1 MTTEAP
7 PPQAQS
13 PLSAAELAELEATLL
28 PTLERHHLRL
38 LAHSLRCLQAIA
50 THQLAGAL
58 PGHDA
63 ICAWASQQPALA
75 DTPCFQAV
83 LVEQLEA
90 AGGQLQQLAATLNR
104 APLTLELGDLIA
116 AACDHRH
123 SHSPSH
129 IHSHITP
136 VSEIHSES
144 IADALSFFRL
154 SCGRWR
160 SQRSSHHLLHR
171 RAEAGG
177 SFIEVVEI
185 AASDPRL
192 IAIAE
197 LHGEDPAGLVGGC
210 RVTWNASMAW
220 DKAGEAHEGESV
232 FGLIPTDELG
242 RSGLL
247 LRDRGYAETA
257 PVAGHF
263 AMDERDGL
271 LLTTGYET
279 MASLERFSFA
289 GPNVRLRTSTVEGLS
304 NTASFCVET
313 RLLDSPQPGAK
324 TPAQEPVSEQPL
336 SPLGW

>member
-7 PPQAQS
+7 PPQVQG

-28 PTLERHHLRL
+28 PALERHHLRL
-38 LAHSLRCLQAIA
+38 LAHSLRSLQAMA
-50 THQLAGAL
+50 AHQPAGAL

-63 ICAWASQQPALA
+63 MRAWASQQPALA
-75 DTPCFQAV
+75 DSPCFQAV

-90 AGGQLQQLAATLNR
+90 AGRQLQQLATSLGR
-104 APLTLELGDLIA
+104 SPLALELGDLIA
-116 AACDHRH
+116 SACDHR
-123 SHSPSH
+123 PSQ
-129 IHSHITP
+129 STP
-136 VSEIHSES
+136 VSEIQSDS

-185 AASDPRL
+185 AAADPRL

-197 LHGEDPAGLVGGC
+197 LHGENPAALVGGC

-220 DKAGEAHEGESV
+220 DKAGEAHEGESI

-313 RLLDSPQPGAK
+313 RLLDSPQPGAT

>member
-13 PLSAAELAELEATLL
+13 PLAPAELAELEATPL
-28 PTLERHHLRL
+28 PALERHHLRL
-38 LAHSLRCLQAIA
+38 LAHSLRSLQAIA
-50 THQLAGAL
+50 AHQPAGAL
-58 PGHDA
+58 PDHDA
-63 ICAWASQQPALA
+63 MRAWASQQPALA
-75 DTPCFQAV
+75 EDPCFQAV

-90 AGGQLQQLAATLNR
+90 AGRQLQQLAVSLGR
-104 APLTLELGDLIA
+104 APLALELGDLIA
-116 AACDHRH
+116 ACDHRP
-123 SHSPSH
+123 SPS
-129 IHSHITP
+129 TP
-136 VSEIHSES
+136 VSERQPES

-177 SFIEVVEI
+177 SFIEVVEVD
-185 AASDPRL
+185 AADPRL

-197 LHGEDPAGLVGGC
+197 LHGQNPAGLVGGC

-232 FGLIPTDELG
+232 FGLIPTDEHG
-242 RSGLL
+242 RAGLL

-263 AMDERDGL
+263 AMDDRDGL

>member
-1 MTTEAP
+1 
-7 PPQAQS
+7 
-13 PLSAAELAELEATLL
+13 
-28 PTLERHHLRL
+28 LERHHLRL
-38 LAHSLRCLQAIA
+38 LAHSLRSLQAIA
-50 THQLAGAL
+50 AHQPAGAL
-58 PGHDA
+58 PDHDA
-63 ICAWASQQPALA
+63 MRAWASQQPALA
-75 DTPCFQAV
+75 DAPCFQAV

-90 AGGQLQQLAATLNR
+90 AGRQLQQLATTLGQS
-104 APLTLELGDLIA
+104 PLALELDDLIA
-116 AACDHRH
+116 AACHHRP
-123 SHSPSH
+123 SPS
-129 IHSHITP
+129 TP
-136 VSEIHSES
+136 VSEIQSES

-185 AASDPRL
+185 AAADPRL

-197 LHGEDPAGLVGGC
+197 LHGENPTGLVGGC

-271 LLTTGYET
+271 LLTTSYET

-313 RLLDSPQPGAK
+313 RLLDSPQPGAT